1 MKLHKSKQLNWQL
14 LMLLAMASVI
24 VVVAHAGGN
33 LEITQS
39 LVAAGGGT
47 SSGQGFV
54 LNSGIG
60 QEVVGISAGGSYQ
73 LSTGFFR
80 ENRDLLFSSKFES
93 FN

>member
-1 MKLHKSKQLNWQL
+1 MKTSKSKKLNRQL
-14 LMLLAMASVI
+14 LMLLVVVSVT
-24 VVVAHAGGN
+24 VVVAHAGGD

-47 SSGQGFV
+47 STGQGYE
-54 LNSGIG
+54 LHSGIG
-60 QEVVGISAGGSYQ
+60 QEVIGLSSGGGYQ

-80 ENRDLLFSSKFES
+80 ENRDLVFSAQFEN